1 MEKTLQ
7 EVRTLLRE
15 NVLPRLDNLDAEMHD
30 LRMVTWPV
38 CQGQRD
44 MATGG
49 ALSNISLK
57 SKFLRLFHMDDIR
70 RLLRRKAMCMGILNP
85 ELVEEELRQILILN

>member
-1 MEKTLQ
+1 MEKKL
-7 EVRTLLRE
+7 EDIRALIWE
-15 NVLPRLDNLDAEMHD
+15 NVLPRLDNLDAEMYD

-49 ALSNISLK
+49 PLTNITIKSRFLK
-57 SKFLRLFHMDDIR
+57 LIHLEDVRK
-70 RLLRRKAMCMGILNP
+70 LLRRKAVCMGILNP